1 MKGKTINLDFGH
13 VFVDGSNET
22 DHLSREI
29 EKTVR
34 VNVDQIL
41 EDGAYRVGG
50 YEGQRPMPRR
60 LKVCVSLELEA

>member
-41 EDGAYRVGG
+41 EEGAYRVVA
-50 YEGQRPMPRR
+50 YDDKPPTPRR